1 MSYSKLHLSGKD
13 RKNLILEASK
23 LIENPEDLLPRKAPL
38 MRFSFSKKES
48 LIFLAG
54 QVLFLEINDILIPS
68 IKLARKLKLIVPKI
82 IVDLGAIKFVTNGAD
97 IMRPGIT
104 EVSDDVLEGN
114 LVVIVEERNQSPLA
128 FGNALYD
135 AVDMRNMTGGKC
147 IKNLHW
153 LKDKWFEFTPD
164 KK

>member
-1 MSYSKLHLSGKD
+1 MSYSILHLSGKD
-13 RKNLILEASK
+13 RKKIIQDASILID
-23 LIENPEDLLPRKAPL
+23 NPEELLPRKAPL
-38 MRFSFSKKES
+38 VRYTFSKGES
-48 LIFLAG
+48 LILLSG
-54 QVLFLEINDILIPS
+54 NVLFLEINQLLIPS
-68 IKLARKLKLIVPKI
+68 VKLARKLNLIVPKI

-104 EVSDDVLEGN
+104 DVSDDVLEGK

-128 FGNALYD
+128 FGKALYD